1 MNGVHDMGG
10 MRGLG
15 PIAPEPDEPVFHAKW
30 ERRVHAM
37 VIASPT
43 RGNIDAGRHQRE
55 LIPGSEYLRMTYY
68 EKWFAALCEMLLR
81 GGAVTAQELASG
93 AADPTAAKA
102 TPRLSP
108 EMVAPALWEWDGT
121 VPNIE
126 VPARDAYALR
136 LVVGRRLYDNGRMVS
151 EAAALQR
158 VRRPFPLRI
167 SPHDAAGLGVE
178 SGAEVRVTSG
188 RASRELTV
196 EIDARVPAGI
206 AKIDFSADGAGAAEL
221 IDVNTAVT
229 DLRVETLR

>member
-1 MNGVHDMGG
+1 ML
-10 MRGLG
+10 R
-15 PIAPEPDEPVFHAKW
+15 
-30 ERRVHAM
+30 
-37 VIASPT
+37 T
-43 RGNIDAGRHQRE
+43 RE
-55 LIPGSEYLRMTYY
+55 LTILAEDGSGTSWDPIKVEGEAISSESEDASEPTDDP
-68 EKWFAALCEMLLR
+68 AAE
-81 GGAVTAQELASG
+81 TAPAE
-93 AADPTAAKA
+93 AA
-102 TPRLSP
+102 
-108 EMVAPALWEWDGT
+108 APALPAPDLWVWDGA
-121 VPNIE
+121 VPEIE

-151 EAAALQR
+151 EAAALER

-167 SPHDAAGLGVE
+167 SAHDAAGLGVE
-178 SGAEVRVTSG
+178 SGAEVRVTSS